1 MSNMK
6 AITSLLSRAKRVEL
20 CATLEN
26 MQRHEIAGHTG
37 VWCQQSRFAVVAL
50 TVPGQPTRWH
60 VAGPLER
67 EEARQ
72 WLGCADAL
80 LTTPT
85 EGARH

>member
-6 AITSLLSRAKRVEL
+6 TITALLGSEKRREL
-20 CATLEN
+20 RETLEN

-80 LTTPT
+80 LTAPT